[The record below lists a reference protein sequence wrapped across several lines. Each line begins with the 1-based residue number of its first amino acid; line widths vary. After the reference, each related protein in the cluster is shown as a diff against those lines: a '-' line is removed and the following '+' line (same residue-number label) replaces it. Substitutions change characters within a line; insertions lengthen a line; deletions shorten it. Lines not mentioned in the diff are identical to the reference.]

1 MEYDLIIRGGQILD
15 GTGKAAFLG
24 DIAVSGERIVAVGNI
39 DGPAKQ
45 CIDAQGCVVTPG
57 FVDIHTHLDAQVGW
71 DDMLSSCCWHGVTSV
86 VMGNCGVSFAPI
98 RAEHKE
104 FLATMMESVE
114 DIPAE
119 GILSSL
125 SWNWETYGQYL
136 ADLDQ
141 RRFGLNVGGMVGHC
155 AVRVYAMGER
165 SLQKEPASDEDIA
178 AMCEIV
184 DEAIEAG
191 ALGFSTSR
199 SFLHKIPDG
208 QPVPGTFADDRE
220 LFAIADVLGKRKK
233 GVFQSA
239 PGLPIS
245 GKDIS
250 PAVRELNVLGEISR
264 RSQRP
269 VSFSLVASS
278 KRPGFYRDVLAVVQ
292 KEVDEGAN
300 LRPQSTTRPIGLLYG
315 LNIKLPWADEAAWEP
330 LKKMSNEAKLDYLRD
345 PENRANL
352 LDSEL
357 HIDPNNLYLLTPG
370 VMDYRPLAENSLAAE
385 SVRRECCPL
394 ETFIE
399 LSIESEGMI
408 AFTYPILND
417 EWESVEYMMSDP
429 NIVLGLAD
437 AGAHVSMVMDASQPT
452 WTLAHLARDIGFLP
466 LEEAVRRMTSDTA
479 DLFGITERGRL
490 QVGMYADINV
500 IDMDSL
506 AMLPPEMVN
515 DLPQGEARIIQK
527 AEGYRHTIVNGK
539 EFMRDGEHTGQLAG
553 KILRS
558 QATV

>member
-1 MEYDLIIRGGQILD
+1 MEYDLIIRGGRVID
-15 GTGKAAFLG
+15 GTGKAAFHG
-24 DIAVSGERIVAVGNI
+24 DIAVAGERIVAIGEV
-39 DGPAKQ
+39 DGTARQ

-71 DDMLSSCCWHGVTSV
+71 DSLLSSCCWHGVTSV

-98 RAEHKE
+98 RVEHKE
-104 FLATMMESVE
+104 FLATMMEAVE

-136 ADLDQ
+136 ADLEQ
-141 RRFGLNVGGMVGHC
+141 RDFGLNIGGMVGHC

-165 SLQKEPASDEDIA
+165 SLQKDPASDEDIA

-220 LFAIADVLGKRKK
+220 LFAIADVLGKRRK

-264 RSQRP
+264 RSKRP

-315 LNIKLPWADEAAWEP
+315 LNIKLPWGDEAAWQP
-330 LKKMSNEAKLDYLRD
+330 LEAMSQHGRLDYLRNSA
-345 PENRANL
+345 NRASL
-352 LDSEL
+352 LAAEL
-357 HIDPNNLYLLTPG
+357 HIDPAQLYLLKPG
-370 VMDYRPLAENSLAAE
+370 VMDYRPVADNSLAAE
-385 SVRRECCPL
+385 STRRGLCPL

-399 LSIESEGMI
+399 LSLESEGMI
-408 AFTYPILND
+408 AFTHPILND

-437 AGAHVSMVMDASQPT
+437 AGAHVGMVMDASQPT
-452 WTLAHLARDIGFLP
+452 WTLAYLARDTAFMS

-479 DLFGITERGRL
+479 DLFGICERGRL
-490 QVGMYADINV
+490 EVGMYADINV
-500 IDMDSL
+500 IDMEKL
-506 AMLPPEMVN
+506 AMLSPEMVN
-515 DLPQGEARIIQK
+515 DLPQGDARIIQR

-558 QATV
+558 RAAE